1 MNVMLFGATGMVGLG
16 ALRECLLDSRVS
28 QVLTV
33 GRQRTGQVDPKL
45 TELVPKNLFDLA
57 DVADQLAGFDACFFC
72 LGVSAAGM
80 SETDYRRLTYDLTLS
95 IAGTLV
101 TRNPAMTFI
110 YVSGEGTDSSERGRM
125 MWARVK
131 GATENALTRLPFK
144 AVYRFRPGYIHPEN
158 GITSR
163 NRLYRVAHAV
173 VGSIYPVLKA
183 LVPNFLTTTTAVGR
197 AMIRTAIEG
206 GPGRILTNRDINAI
220 ATDPGPTP

>member
-16 ALRECLLDSRVS
+16 VLRECLLDSRVS

-72 LGVSAAGM
+72 LGVSAAAM

-131 GATENALTRLPFK
+131 GATEN
-144 AVYRFRPGYIHPEN
+144 

-183 LVPNFLTTTTAVGR
+183 LLPNFLTTTTAVGR
-197 AMIRTAIEG
+197 AMIRTAMEG

-220 ATDPGPTP
+220 AIDPGPTP

>member
-72 LGVSAAGM
+72 LGVSAAAM

-125 MWARVK
+125 M
-131 GATENALTRLPFK
+131 
-144 AVYRFRPGYIHPEN
+144 
-158 GITSR
+158 
-163 NRLYRVAHAV
+163 
-173 VGSIYPVLKA
+173 
-183 LVPNFLTTTTAVGR
+183 
-197 AMIRTAIEG
+197 
-206 GPGRILTNRDINAI
+206 
-220 ATDPGPTP
+220 